1 MASRATTDPIEIL
14 LEMGVDL
21 DNLSEEE
28 DYLSALMEAVNTL
41 TIKDASDPRIGS
53 LADEIRKV
61 RQKRKAADPKFKTK
75 KTKISADSFKKQS
88 PVARVGQKAL
98 PGTARGGALDTTK
111 SSKGGALVK
120 QPGEEE
126 KEPNILE
133 KILAGVTSILET
145 LNEQR
150 EANKDRADQQRRLQE
165 RKGRKAKED
174 KLESGIFKGIAKQAK
189 KILKPVEGLLSRI
202 LKFIGTILIGKVLM
216 KIVDWMSD
224 PDNQGKLDAIGNFLK
239 NTWPALLAAYL
250 LFGNSLGRFAVKLI
264 KVVGGFVI
272 KLASKII
279 PALIAGVKRL
289 GLGKSLAL
297 AGLAVGGTM
306 LAGRM
311 MDGGADDKDPPPD
324 KKPEP
329 DKAAPAPAPAPTAPA
344 PTAPAPAPAPT
355 APEPAPAPAAPEPEP
370 KSKKRQVPVTAEG
383 INEEI
388 DRTNRRIENLE
399 GVLSRNTGQLERE
412 ERNPKSRINQLK
424 RYREK
429 LENIKEAKGF
439 SGGGIVPGGGPNKDT
454 VPAMLAPGEFVMSRG
469 AVQKFGSS
477 TLNAM
482 NTMGGGS
489 GRPTFKGG
497 LMYASSG
504 GDVPAKEEPGGR
516 NKTESKNEGGGFL
529 GGLMSAM
536 GGLFGAQIAKKE
548 KKKSRKGKPEEESSP
563 GSSLTEVQQKALQ
576 VLAKYESGAAGY
588 DAVNQI
594 GTKGGRGV
602 EGFSGDIKKMPQHEG
617 RSLTDFTIAEIKAL
631 QYDDGK
637 MSNSQWIESGKLHA
651 VGAYQF
657 IGNTLP
663 GVAERA
669 GIPDSAKFSPAVQ
682 DLMALQLMKER
693 GISPWVGP
701 SDKATAAEREI
712 VEQARSVPIAYDK
725 KSGGGAITTFGGGGT
740 YTASSSSSGSS
751 TSKKSGGSDPTG
763 LGFLAKIMKAQNEMM
778 SGSSTSSSSSSKSS
792 RPSATLGTAP
802 KPSSPPPPPVTAP
815 PKVEVMNTTEQ
826 SPGQKTPVSETA
838 SHVPMIPSAP
848 RDASKITVLGL
859 PA

>member
-41 TIKDASDPRIGS
+41 QIKDASDPRIGF

-61 RQKRKAADPKFKTK
+61 RQKRKEADPKFKTK

-98 PGTARGGALDTTK
+98 PGTARGGALATTK
-111 SSKGGALVK
+111 SSEGGALVK

-165 RKGRKAKED
+165 RKSRKAKED

-264 KVVGGFVI
+264 ASVVKFSVKLLKV
-272 KLASKII
+272 II
-279 PALIAGVKRL
+279 PALIKGVKRL
-289 GLGKSLAL
+289 GLKKSLML
-297 AGLAVGGTM
+297 GGLAVGGGM
-306 LAGRM
+306 LLGRM
-311 MDGGADDKDPPPD
+311 MDGGEDDKQPTEPTTKTTPEEEAKLGDTGTTETRIGGQEYVEGQAMTPRQVAATQASIDMGNDPP
-324 KKPEP
+324 
-329 DKAAPAPAPAPTAPA
+329 
-344 PTAPAPAPAPT
+344 
-355 APEPAPAPAAPEPEP
+355 
-370 KSKKRQVPVTAEG
+370 
-383 INEEI
+383 
-388 DRTNRRIENLE
+388 
-399 GVLSRNTGQLERE
+399 TGQKLKDFQAGKDAM
-412 ERNPKSRINQLK
+412 PKM
-424 RYREK
+424 
-429 LENIKEAKGF
+429 
-439 SGGGIVPGGGPNKDT
+439 SGGGRVPGSGNKDT
-454 VPAMLAPGEFVMSRG
+454 VPAMLTPGEFVMSKG
-469 AVQKFGSS
+469 AVQKYGSS

-489 GRPTFKGG
+489 GRPSFKGG

-504 GDVPAKEEPGGR
+504 GDVPEKEEPGGR
-516 NKTESKNEGGGFL
+516 NKTESKDEGGGFI

-536 GGLFGAQIAKKE
+536 GGLFGAQKAKKE
-548 KKKSRKGKPEEESSP
+548 KKESRKGKSEEESSP

-602 EGFSGDIKKMPQHEG
+602 EGFSGDIKQMPQHEG
-617 RSLTDFTIAEIKAL
+617 KSLTDFTIGEIKAL

-637 MSNSQWIESGKLHA
+637 MSNSQWIEAGKLHA

-701 SDKATAAEREI
+701 SDKATAAERAI

-740 YTASSSSSGSS
+740 YTASSSGGGSSTS

-802 KPSSPPPPPVTAP
+802 KLSSPPPPPVTAP
-815 PKVEVMNTTEQ
+815 PKVEVTNTTEQ

-838 SHVPMIPSAP
+838 SHVPVIPSAP

>member
-41 TIKDASDPRIGS
+41 QIKDASDPRIGF

-61 RQKRKAADPKFKTK
+61 RQKRKEADPKFKTK

-98 PGTARGGALDTTK
+98 PGTAMGGALATIK
-111 SSKGGALVK
+111 PSEGGALVK
-120 QPGEEE
+120 QSGEEE

-150 EANKDRADQQRRLQE
+150 EANKDRANQQRRLQE
-165 RKGRKAKED
+165 RKSRKAKED
-174 KLESGIFKGIAKQAK
+174 KLESGVFKGIAKQAK

-264 KVVGGFVI
+264 ASVVKFSVKLLKV
-272 KLASKII
+272 II
-279 PALIAGVKRL
+279 PALIKGVKRL
-289 GLGKSLAL
+289 GLKKSLML
-297 AGLAVGGTM
+297 GGLAVGGGM
-306 LAGRM
+306 LLGRM
-311 MDGGADDKDPPPD
+311 MDGGEDDKQPTEPTTKTTPEEEAKLGDTGTTETRIGGQEYVEGQAMTPRQVAATQASIDMGNDPP
-324 KKPEP
+324 
-329 DKAAPAPAPAPTAPA
+329 
-344 PTAPAPAPAPT
+344 
-355 APEPAPAPAAPEPEP
+355 
-370 KSKKRQVPVTAEG
+370 
-383 INEEI
+383 
-388 DRTNRRIENLE
+388 
-399 GVLSRNTGQLERE
+399 TGQKLKDFQAGKDAM
-412 ERNPKSRINQLK
+412 PKM
-424 RYREK
+424 
-429 LENIKEAKGF
+429 
-439 SGGGIVPGGGPNKDT
+439 SGGGRVPGSGNKDT
-454 VPAMLAPGEFVMSRG
+454 VPAMLTPGEFVMSKG
-469 AVQKFGSS
+469 AVQKYGSS

-489 GRPTFKGG
+489 GRPSFKGG

-504 GDVPAKEEPGGR
+504 GDVPEKEEPGGR
-516 NKTESKNEGGGFL
+516 NKTESKDEGGGFI

-536 GGLFGAQIAKKE
+536 GGLFGAQKAKKE
-548 KKKSRKGKPEEESSP
+548 KKESRKGKSEEESSP

-602 EGFSGDIKKMPQHEG
+602 EGFSGDIKQMPQHEG
-617 RSLTDFTIAEIKAL
+617 KSLTDFTIGEIKAL

-637 MSNSQWIESGKLHA
+637 MSNSQWIEAGKLHA

-701 SDKATAAEREI
+701 SDKATAAERAI

-740 YTASSSSSGSS
+740 YTASSSGGGSSTS

-802 KPSSPPPPPVTAP
+802 KLSSPPPPPVTAP
-815 PKVEVMNTTEQ
+815 PKVEVTNTTEQ
-826 SPGQKTPVSETA
+826 SPGQKTPTSETA
-838 SHVPMIPSAP
+838 SHVPVIPSAP

>member
-41 TIKDASDPRIGS
+41 QIKDASDPRIGF

-61 RQKRKAADPKFKTK
+61 RQKRKEADPKFKTK

-98 PGTARGGALDTTK
+98 PGTAMGGALATIK
-111 SSKGGALVK
+111 PSEGGALVK
-120 QPGEEE
+120 QSGEEE

-150 EANKDRADQQRRLQE
+150 EANKDRANQQRRLQE
-165 RKGRKAKED
+165 RKSRKAKED
-174 KLESGIFKGIAKQAK
+174 KLESGVFKGIAKQAK

-264 KVVGGFVI
+264 ASVVKFSVKLLKV
-272 KLASKII
+272 II
-279 PALIAGVKRL
+279 PALIKGVKRL
-289 GLGKSLAL
+289 GLKKSLML
-297 AGLAVGGTM
+297 GGLAVGGGM
-306 LAGRM
+306 LLGRM
-311 MDGGADDKDPPPD
+311 MDGGEDDKQPTEPTTKTTPEEEAKLGDTGTTETRIGGQEYVEGQAMTPRQVAATQASIDMGNDPP
-324 KKPEP
+324 
-329 DKAAPAPAPAPTAPA
+329 
-344 PTAPAPAPAPT
+344 
-355 APEPAPAPAAPEPEP
+355 
-370 KSKKRQVPVTAEG
+370 
-383 INEEI
+383 
-388 DRTNRRIENLE
+388 
-399 GVLSRNTGQLERE
+399 TGQKLKDFQAGKDAM
-412 ERNPKSRINQLK
+412 PKM
-424 RYREK
+424 
-429 LENIKEAKGF
+429 
-439 SGGGIVPGGGPNKDT
+439 SGGGRVPGSGNKDT
-454 VPAMLAPGEFVMSRG
+454 VPAMLTPGEFVMSKG
-469 AVQKFGSS
+469 AVQKYGSS

-489 GRPTFKGG
+489 GRPSFKGG

-504 GDVPAKEEPGGR
+504 GDVPEKEEPGGR
-516 NKTESKNEGGGFL
+516 NKTESKDEGGGFI

-536 GGLFGAQIAKKE
+536 GGLFGAQKAKKE
-548 KKKSRKGKPEEESSP
+548 KKESRKGKSEEESSP

-602 EGFSGDIKKMPQHEG
+602 EGFSGDIKQMPQHEG
-617 RSLTDFTIAEIKAL
+617 KSLTDFTIGEIKAL

-637 MSNSQWIESGKLHA
+637 MSNSQWIEAGKLHA

-701 SDKATAAEREI
+701 SDKATAAERAI

-740 YTASSSSSGSS
+740 YTASSSGGGSSTS

-802 KPSSPPPPPVTAP
+802 KLSSPPPPPVTAP
-815 PKVEVMNTTEQ
+815 PKVEVTNTTEQ

-838 SHVPMIPSAP
+838 SHVPVIPSAP

>member
-28 DYLSALMEAVNTL
+28 DYLSALMEAVNIL
-41 TIKDASDPRIGS
+41 TIKDASDPRIGF

-88 PVARVGQKAL
+88 PVARVRQKAL

-202 LKFIGTILIGKVLM
+202 LKFIGTILIGKVLQ

-297 AGLAVGGTM
+297 GGLAVGGAM

-344 PTAPAPAPAPT
+344 PAPAQTTPA
-355 APEPAPAPAAPEPEP
+355 PAPAPAAPEPAPEPEP
-370 KSKKRQVPVTAEG
+370 KSGRRKIPATAEG
-383 INEEI
+383 INEELGRI
-388 DRTNRRIENLE
+388 NRRIKNLE
-399 GVLSRNTGQLERE
+399 EVLSRNTGQLERE
-412 ERNPKSRINQLK
+412 ERNPRSRLNQMK
-424 RYREK
+424 RYREY
-429 LENIKEAKGF
+429 LENAKEAKGF

-516 NKTESKNEGGGFL
+516 NKTKSKDEGGGFI

-536 GGLFGAQIAKKE
+536 GGLFGGQKAKKE
-548 KKKSRKGKPEEESSP
+548 KKESRKGKSEEESSP

-602 EGFSGDIKKMPQHEG
+602 EGFSGDIKKMPQHG
-617 RSLTDFTIAEIKAL
+617 GKSLTDFTIGEIKAL
-631 QYDDGK
+631 QYDDK
-637 MSNSQWIESGKLHA
+637 TMTNQQWIDAGKLHA

-701 SDKATAAEREI
+701 SDKATAAERAI

-725 KSGGGAITTFGGGGT
+725 KSGGGAITAFGGGGT
-740 YTASSSSSGSS
+740 YTASSSGSGSS
-751 TSKKSGGSDPTG
+751 TSKKSG
-763 LGFLAKIMKAQNEMM
+763 
-778 SGSSTSSSSSSKSS
+778 
-792 RPSATLGTAP
+792 
-802 KPSSPPPPPVTAP
+802 
-815 PKVEVMNTTEQ
+815 
-826 SPGQKTPVSETA
+826 
-838 SHVPMIPSAP
+838 
-848 RDASKITVLGL
+848 
-859 PA
+859 

>member
-28 DYLSALMEAVNTL
+28 DYLSALMEAIA
-41 TIKDASDPRIGS
+41 TIEFQTKGKG
-53 LADEIRKV
+53 DERSAALREEVIKIRKE
-61 RQKRKAADPKFKTK
+61 RKRPQAK
-75 KTKISADSFKKQS
+75 KTKISAESFKRQS
-88 PVARVGQKAL
+88 PVVRSGQKAF
-98 PGTARGGALDTTK
+98 PGTGALAMTK
-111 SSKGGALVK
+111 PSEGGSLVN

-150 EANKDRADQQRRLQE
+150 EANKDRANQQRRLQE
-165 RKGRKAKED
+165 RRSRKAKED

-216 KIVDWMSD
+216 KIVDWMSN
-224 PDNQGKLDAIGNFLK
+224 PDNQGKLEAIGNFLK

-264 KVVGGFVI
+264 ASVVKFGAKLLKV
-272 KLASKII
+272 II
-279 PALIAGVKRL
+279 PALIKGVKRL
-289 GLGKSLAL
+289 GLKKSLML
-297 AGLAVGGTM
+297 GGLAVGGTM

-311 MDGGADDKDPPPD
+311 MDGGEDDKQPTEPITKTTPEEEAKLGDTGVTEIRIGGQQYVEGQAMTPRQVAATQASIDMGNDPP
-324 KKPEP
+324 
-329 DKAAPAPAPAPTAPA
+329 
-344 PTAPAPAPAPT
+344 
-355 APEPAPAPAAPEPEP
+355 
-370 KSKKRQVPVTAEG
+370 
-383 INEEI
+383 
-388 DRTNRRIENLE
+388 
-399 GVLSRNTGQLERE
+399 TGQRLKDFQAGKDAM
-412 ERNPKSRINQLK
+412 PKM
-424 RYREK
+424 
-429 LENIKEAKGF
+429 
-439 SGGGIVPGGGPNKDT
+439 SGGGRVPGSGNKDT
-454 VPAMLAPGEFVMSRG
+454 VPAMLTPGEFVMSKG
-469 AVQKFGSS
+469 AVQKYGSS

-489 GRPTFKGG
+489 GRPSFKGG

-504 GDVPAKEEPGGR
+504 GDVPEKEEPGGR
-516 NKTESKNEGGGFL
+516 NKTESKDEGGGFL
-529 GGLMSAM
+529 GGLMSGI
-536 GGLFGAQIAKKE
+536 GGLFGAKKE
-548 KKKSRKGKPEEESSP
+548 KKEPRKGKPEEETSP
-563 GSSLTEVQQKALQ
+563 GSSLTETQQKALQ

-617 RSLTDFTIAEIKAL
+617 RSLTDFTLGEIKAL
-631 QYDDGK
+631 QYDDK
-637 MSNSQWIESGKLHA
+637 SMTNQQWIDAGKLHA

-701 SDKATAAEREI
+701 SDKATAAERAI
-712 VEQARSVPIAYDK
+712 VEQARSVPIAYNK
-725 KSGGGAITTFGGGGT
+725 TSGGGAVTAFGGGGT
-740 YTASSSSSGSS
+740 YTASSSGSKSSI
-751 TSKKSGGSDPTG
+751 SKKSGGSDPTG
-763 LGFLAKIMKAQNEMM
+763 LGFLAKIMKAQNKMI
-778 SGSSTSSSSSSKSS
+778 SGSSTSGLSGSASS

-802 KPSSPPPPPVTAP
+802 KTPSPPPPPVTAP
-815 PKVEVMNTTEQ
+815 PKVEVMNSTEQ
-826 SPGQKTPVSETA
+826 SPGQKIPISETA
-838 SHVPMIPSAP
+838 SHVPVIPSAP

>member
-28 DYLSALMEAVNTL
+28 DYLSALMEAIA
-41 TIKDASDPRIGS
+41 TIEFQTKGKG
-53 LADEIRKV
+53 DERSAALREEVIKIRKE
-61 RQKRKAADPKFKTK
+61 RKRPQAK
-75 KTKISADSFKKQS
+75 KTKISAESFKRQS
-88 PVARVGQKAL
+88 PVVRSVQKAFS
-98 PGTARGGALDTTK
+98 GTGALAITK
-111 SSKGGALVK
+111 PSEGGSLVN

-150 EANKDRADQQRRLQE
+150 EANKDRANQQRRLQE
-165 RKGRKAKED
+165 RRSRKAKED

-216 KIVDWMSD
+216 KIVDWMSN
-224 PDNQGKLDAIGNFLK
+224 PDNQGKLEAIGNFLK

-264 KVVGGFVI
+264 ASVVKFGAKLLKV
-272 KLASKII
+272 II
-279 PALIAGVKRL
+279 PALIKGVKRL
-289 GLGKSLAL
+289 GLKKSLML
-297 AGLAVGGTM
+297 GGLAVGGTM

-311 MDGGADDKDPPPD
+311 MDGGEDDKQPTEPITKTTPEEEAKLGDTGVTETRIGGQQYVEGQAMTPRQVAATQLSIDMGNDPP
-324 KKPEP
+324 
-329 DKAAPAPAPAPTAPA
+329 
-344 PTAPAPAPAPT
+344 
-355 APEPAPAPAAPEPEP
+355 
-370 KSKKRQVPVTAEG
+370 
-383 INEEI
+383 
-388 DRTNRRIENLE
+388 
-399 GVLSRNTGQLERE
+399 TGQRLKDFQAGKDAM
-412 ERNPKSRINQLK
+412 PKM
-424 RYREK
+424 
-429 LENIKEAKGF
+429 
-439 SGGGIVPGGGPNKDT
+439 SGGGRVPGSGNKDT
-454 VPAMLAPGEFVMSRG
+454 VPAMLTPGEFVMSKG
-469 AVQKFGSS
+469 AVQKYGSS

-489 GRPTFKGG
+489 GRPSFKGG

-504 GDVPAKEEPGGR
+504 GDVPEKEEPGGR
-516 NKTESKNEGGGFL
+516 NKTESKDEGGGFL
-529 GGLMSAM
+529 GGLMSGI
-536 GGLFGAQIAKKE
+536 GGLFGAKKE
-548 KKKSRKGKPEEESSP
+548 KKEPRKGKPEEETSP
-563 GSSLTEVQQKALQ
+563 GSSLTETQQKALQ

-617 RSLTDFTIAEIKAL
+617 RSLTDFTLGEIKAL
-631 QYDDGK
+631 QYDDK
-637 MSNSQWIESGKLHA
+637 SMTNQQWIDAGKLHA

-701 SDKATAAEREI
+701 SDKATAAERAI
-712 VEQARSVPIAYDK
+712 VEQARSVPIAYNK
-725 KSGGGAITTFGGGGT
+725 TSGGGAVTAFGGGGT
-740 YTASSSSSGSS
+740 YTASSSGSKSS

-763 LGFLAKIMKAQNEMM
+763 LGFLAKIMKAQNKMI
-778 SGSSTSSSSSSKSS
+778 SGSSTSGSSTSGLSGSASS

-802 KPSSPPPPPVTAP
+802 KTPSPPPPPVTAP
-815 PKVEVMNTTEQ
+815 PKVEVMNSTEQ
-826 SPGQKTPVSETA
+826 SPGQKIPISETA
-838 SHVPMIPSAP
+838 SHVPVIPSAP

>member
-98 PGTARGGALDTTK
+98 PGTVRGGALATTK
-111 SSKGGALVK
+111 SSEGGALVK

-202 LKFIGTILIGKVLM
+202 LKFIGTILIGKVLQ

-289 GLGKSLAL
+289 GLKKSLAL
-297 AGLAVGGTM
+297 GGLAVGGAM

-311 MDGGADDKDPPPD
+311 MDGGADDKGPPPD

-329 DKAAPAPAPAPTAPA
+329 DKKPAPAQTTPAPASAPTPAPAPAPAP
-344 PTAPAPAPAPT
+344 
-355 APEPAPAPAAPEPEP
+355 EPQTGGKTPYQKLMDAGYTILAARDGHVAYEKEDADG
-370 KSKKRQVPVTAEG
+370 KSSKFQEWKGSV
-383 INEEI
+383 
-388 DRTNRRIENLE
+388 NRVGPGETE
-399 GVLSRNTGQLERE
+399 E
-412 ERNPKSRINQLK
+412 ERINYFFTTQNAFGKTPQLK
-424 RYREK
+424 LKR
-429 LENIKEAKGF
+429 
-439 SGGGIVPGGGPNKDT
+439 GGIVPGGGPNKDT

-504 GDVPAKEEPGGR
+504 GDVPEKEEPGGR
-516 NKTESKNEGGGFL
+516 NKTKSKDEGGGFI

-536 GGLFGAQIAKKE
+536 GGLFGAQKAKKE

-602 EGFSGDIKKMPQHEG
+602 EGFSGDIKKMSQHG
-617 RSLTDFTIAEIKAL
+617 GKSLTDFTIGEIKAL
-631 QYDDGK
+631 QYDDK
-637 MSNSQWIESGKLHA
+637 TMTNQQWIDAGKLHA

-763 LGFLAKIMKAQNEMM
+763 LGFLAKIMKAQNKMM
-778 SGSSTSSSSSSKSS
+778 SGSSTSSSSGSKSS
-792 RPSATLGTAP
+792 RPSASLGTAP

-826 SPGQKTPVSETA
+826 SPGQKTPISETA